1 MNVDVYKCAY
11 DWSPNVCVFMP
22 VLPKDMTVNDPS
34 AFTQLCFIV
43 SWVQKTLWILQHEWI
58 FNLQGINGWKV
69 SMASLEAKDVSCC
82 AEHSALIYSS
92 RIPL

>member
-34 AFTQLCFIV
+34 AFTQLGLIV
-43 SWVQKTLWILQHEWI
+43 SWVQKTL
-58 FNLQGINGWKV
+58 
-69 SMASLEAKDVSCC
+69 
-82 AEHSALIYSS
+82 
-92 RIPL
+92 